1 MENFTVFVRRTFLTS
16 HVLENLQYYF
26 TGIDQVKKNNSETK
40 LVMQCLSLKMN
51 FHWPKNLSTIMRI
64 PASIIICIYMLVI
77 SQFKFDSKGTNLLAN
92 IVNNDCLQFLLL
104 QFFLPGDAVGT
115 VMYSRVPLVPI
126 SLCSTIPCQWPGE
139 LQREGHRLR
148 QRG

>member
-1 MENFTVFVRRTFLTS
+1 
-16 HVLENLQYYF
+16 
-26 TGIDQVKKNNSETK
+26 
-40 LVMQCLSLKMN
+40 
-51 FHWPKNLSTIMRI
+51 MRI
-64 PASIIICIYMLVI
+64 PASIIICSYMLVI

-126 SLCSTIPCQWPGE
+126 SLCSSIPCHRPGE